1 MMPSHSGA
9 SRHGSPLKA
18 KTIVSEFFG
27 TRNFKDELT
36 NRTPREYDSLV
47 LRSFAQTICS
57 IDMKNTLPRILFLQ
71 LPRLDNDSRGIRE
84 NLPMAGFY
92 LRHSLEQAQVS
103 HEYRFLTPEEES
115 LDDHHLLKL
124 ILDWKPD
131 VIAATL
137 YLWNIERTL
146 HILRKTRRHLRA
158 VNVIVGGP
166 EVAHRHPF
174 LYKSRVPDMAVVGE
188 GEPIFPSI
196 IEALCRGIFQNF
208 ARMALKTGK
217 SYVWGS
223 EPVPSVS
230 LDRFLP
236 PPDHPGWK
244 PDSHGMAYLETGRGC
259 PLGCIYCRYAQS
271 RRQISFLRAAE
282 VKKHVKILIDR
293 GAREIRFVDPVFNVN
308 PEFQE
313 ILRALLRLNSSG
325 NIAFFAEIQAD
336 LLTPDEISLLADA
349 GFREVEAGV
358 QSLDPLV
365 LKRIHR
371 PVRFGPLEKNLQLL
385 FDHGIRVTI
394 DLMYGLPGQ
403 SMGDV
408 ETSLSWA
415 WRFRQAHVQCLQT
428 LLLPG
433 TELNERHRSWK
444 TTADPMPPYG
454 VISTSTLSREDIRSI
469 EALIHDKSPSDCMTR
484 RFIGTTLPDLF
495 KEKIPIPVDS
505 VKSLSEIP
513 GFTSRRALI
522 FSGED
527 LYAHRQSILP
537 MIHTAILS
545 EPNMLWQFVLQ
556 PVQEEPLDLVDDMIA
571 EIKKLPNHWIDRF
584 ASVAGWG
591 CIASRRVFVL
601 LKPYSRCSPSWI
613 AAAERLLEDHFY

>member
-1 MMPSHSGA
+1 M
-9 SRHGSPLKA
+9 
-18 KTIVSEFFG
+18 KT
-27 TRNFKDELT
+27 
-36 NRTPREYDSLV
+36 
-47 LRSFAQTICS
+47 
-57 IDMKNTLPRILFLQ
+57 TLPRILFLQ
-71 LPRLDNDSRGIRE
+71 LPRLDNDSRGIPE

-103 HEYRFLTPEEES
+103 HEFRFLTPEEED

-131 VIAATL
+131 AIAATL

-146 HILRKTRRHLRA
+146 HVLRKTRRHLPA
-158 VNVIVGGP
+158 VNMIVGGP

-188 GEPIFPSI
+188 GEPVFPSI
-196 IEALCRGIFQNF
+196 IRALCGGVFPNF
-208 ARMALKTGK
+208 ARMALKIGK
-217 SYVWGS
+217 SYVWGN
-223 EPVPSVS
+223 EPVPGVCLNRS
-230 LDRFLP
+230 LP

-244 PDSHGMAYLETGRGC
+244 PDSHGMAYLETSRGC
-259 PLGCIYCRYAQS
+259 PLGCIYCRYAQF

-293 GAREIRFVDPVFNVN
+293 GAREVRFVDPVFNAN

-313 ILRALLRLNSSG
+313 ILRALLRLNSSRS
-325 NIAFFAEIQAD
+325 IAFFAEIRAD
-336 LLTPDEISLLADA
+336 LLTPDEISLLAEA
-349 GFREVEAGV
+349 GFSEVEAGV

-365 LKRIHR
+365 LRRIHR
-371 PVRFGPLEKNLQLL
+371 PVRFGPLEKNLHLL

-433 TELNERHRSWK
+433 TELAERHRSWK
-444 TTADPMPPYG
+444 TRADHVPPYG
-454 VISTSTLSREDIRSI
+454 VASTSTMSREDIRTI
-469 EALIHDKSPSDCMTR
+469 EALIHDKSPADCMTR
-484 RFIGTTLPDLF
+484 RFVGTTLPDLF
-495 KEKIPIPVDS
+495 KKKIPIPADS

-522 FSGED
+522 VSGED
-527 LYAHRQSILP
+527 LYAHRQSILTI
-537 MIHTAILS
+537 IHRAILS
-545 EPNMLWQFVLQ
+545 EPHMLWQFVMK
-556 PVQEEPLDLVDDMIA
+556 PAEEEPLDLLDEMVAAIRSH
-571 EIKKLPNHWIDRF
+571 PFHWMDRF
-584 ASVAGWG
+584 ASVNSWNRV
-591 CIASRRVFVL
+591 ASRRIFIL
-601 LKPYSRCSPSWI
+601 LKNSRSYSPSWVV
-613 AAAERLLEDHFY
+613 AAEKLLEDHFY